1 MSPILLTLDPIK
13 CPSWT
18 FNVRPARGRV
28 YAKVPEADSYFH
40 DRTQCHPVGLT
51 AIFSEFMTLVR
62 VLVMFPLGSIGK
74 VCCRRGACQ
83 NSPSF
88 RCQAIG
94 HSPLVESHN
103 SVADGQNGF
112 RQIVAVSDGFRS
124 ERLPVAKASGGDRN
138 SILVEYGESRLA
150 ATPIACD

>member
-18 FNVRPARGRV
+18 FYVRHARDHV
-28 YAKVPEADSYFH
+28 YARVLEVGSYFH
-40 DRTQCHPVGLT
+40 HRIQCQPVGLT
-51 AIFSEFMTLVR
+51 AILSEHMTLVR
-62 VLVMFPLGSIGK
+62 VLVMFALGSDIK

-83 NSPSF
+83 KLPSF
-88 RCQAIG
+88 RCQAIS
-94 HSPLVESHN
+94 HSPLVESHK